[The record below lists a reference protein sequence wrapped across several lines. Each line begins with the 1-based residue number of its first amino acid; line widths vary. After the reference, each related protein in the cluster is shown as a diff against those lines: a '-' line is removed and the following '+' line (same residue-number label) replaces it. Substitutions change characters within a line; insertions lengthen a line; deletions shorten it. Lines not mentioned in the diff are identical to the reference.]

1 MMLKVCMPQSRQ
13 RVLRQE
19 PLQKA
24 SGIAKEQVEN
34 EGPIKGVAFADSQPR
49 LLQSPNDVFSE
60 KSPRPPPT
68 AHGGSLAIQESAIA
82 ETRFGRRQGATT
94 KCDPNRQCPNRK
106 PRPESDCHKIT
117 PVTSVPPPAKGGA
130 MHHASYMKEAQPS
143 ARIQQRFPLI
153 FSNYLPQ

>member
-82 ETRFGRRQGATT
+82 ENKIWAPARRHDQVRPQQTMPQQKTSTRIGLSQNYTSHICAPSSKRWRHAPCKLYESSSTLCQNSATIS
-94 KCDPNRQCPNRK
+94 PN
-106 PRPESDCHKIT
+106 
-117 PVTSVPPPAKGGA
+117 
-130 MHHASYMKEAQPS
+130 
-143 ARIQQRFPLI
+143 IQ
-153 FSNYLPQ
+153 